1 MIDIEY
7 LFQGKLDNTVH
18 EITYEQIGKL
28 IIDNEREEEEG
39 KQITASSNRG
49 ENYYDGK
56 NDRFAFYK
64 EYLYRDPKT
73 AGFRIYYPHGVII
86 EQSMRRNYYRGENRI
101 YPESIPTLLRNL
113 KKYTTSKEKELYR
126 MVADMRIAEF
136 KALLNKFDH
145 VKNWNYCDV
154 IYEVLAQHYG
164 LETGWLDI
172 TNDFKLALF
181 FAVCYWCDGEW
192 HPLTQEMIDGDYQYG
207 MIFHMPSNRVPMRWS
222 MALEDFSPWTS
233 EVIGKNERGEDVVKR
248 KNLPSICREPRVIYP
263 LGFQPFMRCHM
274 QSGYGMYMREPY
286 PLQKD
291 FEFEKLKFKQSVE
304 LSRKVYE
311 MMDGGKKIY
320 PHEGLSQ
327 AQFIIDEI
335 RKLTTFSTEAFEY
348 ALYRNHYY
356 RLEDRENC
364 LEDLQG
370 FSVDGTNIKVID
382 NHPWKL
388 SSGRRKRID
397 TMYNDFSLEENY
409 GIMIHY
415 RGQIPEPS
423 PMFEPW
429 MLRTIEDE
437 PGTVDFKLREK
448 VECGDSIMNRNMI
461 GSLAT
466 LMEAKLQ
473 DF

>member
-113 KKYTTSKEKELYR
+113 KKYTTCKEKELYR

-164 LETGWLDI
+164 LETGWLDV
-172 TNDFKLALF
+172 TNDFKIALF
-181 FAVCYWCDGEW
+181 FAVCYWCDGVW
-192 HPLTQEMIDGDYQYG
+192 LLR
-207 MIFHMPSNRVPMRWS
+207 IFH
-222 MALEDFSPWTS
+222 
-233 EVIGKNERGEDVVKR
+233 RG
-248 KNLPSICREPRVIYP
+248 L
-263 LGFQPFMRCHM
+263 
-274 QSGYGMYMREPY
+274 
-286 PLQKD
+286 
-291 FEFEKLKFKQSVE
+291 LK
-304 LSRKVYE
+304 
-311 MMDGGKKIY
+311 
-320 PHEGLSQ
+320 
-327 AQFIIDEI
+327 
-335 RKLTTFSTEAFEY
+335 
-348 ALYRNHYY
+348 
-356 RLEDRENC
+356 
-364 LEDLQG
+364 
-370 FSVDGTNIKVID
+370 
-382 NHPWKL
+382 
-388 SSGRRKRID
+388 
-397 TMYNDFSLEENY
+397 
-409 GIMIHY
+409 
-415 RGQIPEPS
+415 
-423 PMFEPW
+423 
-429 MLRTIEDE
+429 
-437 PGTVDFKLREK
+437 
-448 VECGDSIMNRNMI
+448 
-461 GSLAT
+461 
-466 LMEAKLQ
+466 
-473 DF
+473 